1 MVRYHIWTIGCQ
13 MNAADSRRAAE
24 GLERLGYRWTKRP
37 EEADLVVLNTC
48 VVRQSAEDKVL
59 SRLSSLKPLKKK
71 HPEAVIAVMGCL
83 VDDVPALKQTFPYVD
98 AFFKP
103 SDVEGLIEFIKEHR
117 PSTSNLQL
125 PISNI
130 QYPISCYVPIIEGCN
145 RFCTYCI
152 VRLRRGRERSRPV
165 DEIVE
170 EVECLVKRGARE
182 VTLLGQNVDAY
193 GHDLPAQP
201 DLADL
206 LTTIHDIEDLW
217 RIRFLT
223 SHPAD
228 MRERIIDVVA
238 GLPKVCEHFEIPV
251 QSGDDAVLKC
261 MVRGYTVGQYRR
273 LVAKIR
279 QRIPG
284 VSLATDVIVG
294 FPGETEEQFMNT
306 YKLLEETRFDVV
318 HVAAYSP
325 RPGTA
330 AGRLPDDVP
339 QDEKERRRRII
350 EELQEGIAGQINQ
363 RLLGKTVEVLVEEKQ
378 KGKWKGRTRTHKLV
392 FFEDAICAGE
402 QGSRGAE
409 ESSPLLPSTPAPQH
423 RGGRG
428 ELVQV
433 KITWAGPWSMQGVQ
447 NHGSAEKM
455 PYLYRSLTS

>member
-1 MVRYHIWTIGCQ
+1 MKHYHIWTIGCQ
-13 MNAADSRRAAE
+13 MNVADSRRTAE
-24 GLERLGYRWTKRP
+24 GLERLGYRWTKWA
-37 EEADLVVLNTC
+37 EEADLIVLNTC

-59 SRLSSLKPLKKK
+59 GRLSSLKPLKKK

-83 VDDVPALKQTFPYVD
+83 VDDITALKQDFSYVD

-103 SDVEGLIEFIKEHR
+103 SDVEGLIQLVKEHR
-117 PSTSNLQL
+117 SSAANLQP

-130 QYPISCYVPIIEGCN
+130 QSPISCYVPVIQGCN
-145 RFCTYCI
+145 RFCSYCI

-170 EVECLVKRGARE
+170 EAECLVKRGARE

-193 GHDLPAQP
+193 GHDLPGQP

-206 LTTIHDIEDLW
+206 LTAVHRIEDLW

-228 MRERIIDVVA
+228 MKERIIDAVA
-238 GLPKVCEHFEIPV
+238 SLSKVCEHIEIPV
-251 QSGDDAVLKC
+251 QSGDDAVLKR
-261 MVRGYTVGQYRR
+261 MVRGYTVDQYCR

-279 QRIPG
+279 ERIPG

-294 FPGETEEQFMNT
+294 FPGEAEEQFMNT
-306 YKLLEETRFDVV
+306 CKLLEETRFDML

-330 AGRLPDDVP
+330 ASRLPDDVP
-339 QDEKERRRRII
+339 QDEKERRRKII
-350 EELQEGIAGQINQ
+350 EELQEDIAGGINQ
-363 RLLGKTVEVLVEEKQ
+363 QLLGETVEALIEEKH

-392 FFEDAICAGE
+392 FFRDDGDW
-402 QGSRGAE
+402 RGKLA
-409 ESSPLLPSTPAPQH
+409 
-423 RGGRG
+423 
-428 ELVQV
+428 QV
-433 KITWAGPWSMQGVQ
+433 KITWAGPWSMQGEL
-447 NHGSAEKM
+447 A
-455 PYLYRSLTS
+455 